1 MTFLK
6 NILSLLWKIYFGIY
20 FLASA
25 IIFYPIIFPFLFSEK
40 GKKTSFKIFVTWS
53 WVVRIMGF
61 YPVKRLTNSKLPN
74 EPFIIVANHTSYLD
88 IFLLPSILPKQ
99 RFLYLGKSEILQYPL
114 LKTYFKRLN
123 IPVYRDN
130 PMKSARSFIQARKEM
145 KKGWSLMIFPEGE
158 IPDTNLPQMIAF
170 KNGAF
175 QLAKSAK
182 VPIVPITFMNNY
194 ELLGEPE
201 SFFSNARP
209 GKSYVHIHPFISKKR
224 VDELSKEELNTL
236 CFKIVSAPL
245 GNNVG

>member
-1 MTFLK
+1 MKFVK

-20 FLASA
+20 FLLSA
-25 IIFYPIIFPFLFSEK
+25 LFFYPIIYPFLFSEK
-40 GKKTSFKIFVTWS
+40 GKKASFKLFVAWS
-53 WVVRIMGF
+53 WVVRILGF
-61 YPVKRLTNSKLPN
+61 YRVKRLTNATLPQ

-99 RFLYLGKSEILQYPL
+99 RFLFLGKSEILRYPL

-123 IPVYRDN
+123 IAVYREN
-130 PMKSARSFIQARKEM
+130 PIKSARSFIRARKEM

-158 IPDTNLPQMIAF
+158 IPETDHPQMIPF
-170 KNGAF
+170 KDGAF

-209 GKSYVHIHPFISKKR
+209 GKSLVHIHPFIRKENVVKM
-224 VDELSKEELNTL
+224 SKEELNL
-236 CFKIVSAPL
+236 VCFDVINSPFSSED
-245 GNNVG
+245 